1 MFFGLKENKP
11 LKKRPDDEAKPSL
24 KNPVDRKVFFV
35 LGGIFLVVLVILIV
49 LLIVLVQVY
58 L

>member
-11 LKKRPDDEAKPSL
+11 LRKRPDDEAKPTL
-24 KNPVDRKVFFV
+24 KNPVDRRVFFV
-35 LGGIFLVVLVILIV
+35 LGGIFLVLLVILII
-49 LLIVLVQVY
+49 LIIVLVRFY